1 MELLDYLFY
10 FKKEIKSVSKVKP
23 KQIRLS
29 NMFSV
34 VASNNLNG
42 MKNLY
47 SQGSPDLTLDFC
59 TTFWNGKQVV
69 ELTKNQR

>member
-1 MELLDYLFY
+1 M
-10 FKKEIKSVSKVKP
+10 SKVQP
-23 KQIRLS
+23 KKIRLS

-34 VASNNLNG
+34 VASNTLNG

-59 TTFWNGKQVV
+59 NNFWNGKQVC
-69 ELTKNQR
+69 ELTKNQRYFKLFNSN